1 MKSLFLRL
9 FSRRS
14 FLKST
19 LLAGAAPMILPSR
32 AWSAE
37 DSVLVVVMDPLCKE
51 LACDCVKGYAQ
62 RNYRVLAAYLQQK
75 LGVRVDVAHGET
87 IETALKAKDAGR
99 VPGIIIGKSSV
110 VHAQAKLNNLEIAPI
125 ARLTGKNGGTDQ
137 FGLIVVRN
145 DSTAKTTQ
153 DLSGYR
159 ILFGPADCDE
169 KSAAAVA
176 LLKDSGVPLPEKLE
190 TSSTCATAA
199 EALMQ
204 LAADVKAAAVIS
216 SYAEPLLQGCGTIK
230 AGDLRVV
237 GRTNAVPF
245 ITAFAN
251 NALPAAQIKAVTE
264 ALLDTGENA
273 ELLKIM
279 ESQMGFVELESEPK
293 SPVKPG
299 AQWNQFRGPNRD
311 GVAPSLPAHL
321 PAKAEFAW
329 ETPLPSDGVGGLAA
343 TDDYVIVSGRDS
355 LDQADFFFASGRN
368 PALKPGGSAFPLPLG
383 RR

>member
-9 FSRRS
+9 LAVCLCISGRAFS
-14 FLKST
+14 
-19 LLAGAAPMILPSR
+19 AD
-32 AWSAE
+32 

-62 RNYRVLAAYLQQK
+62 RNYRVLAAHLQRK

-87 IETALKAKDAGR
+87 IEAALKDSGR
-99 VPGIIIGKSSV
+99 APDIIIGKSSV
-110 VHAQAKLNNLEIAPI
+110 VQAQAKLNQLELAPI
-125 ARLTGKNGGTDQ
+125 ARLTGKDGSTDQ
-137 FGLIVVRN
+137 FGLIVVRK
-145 DSTAKTTQ
+145 DSPAKTAQ
-153 DLSGYR
+153 DLNGYR

-176 LLKDSGVPLPEKLE
+176 LLKDSGVAVPEKLE
-190 TSSTCATAA
+190 TSSSCATAA
-199 EALMQ
+199 ESLMQ
-204 LAADVKAAAVIS
+204 LAGSVKAAAVIS
-216 SYAEPLLQGCGTIK
+216 SYAEPLLQGCGTIQ

-237 GRTNAVPF
+237 GKTKAVPF

-251 NALPAAQIKAVTE
+251 KSLTAARVKAATE
-264 ALLDTGENA
+264 ALLDTVEDV
-273 ELLKIM
+273 ELLKTM
-279 ESQMGFVELESEPK
+279 ETLLGFVELEPAPK
-293 SPVKPG
+293 TPAKPG

-311 GVAPSLPAHL
+311 GVVPWLPARL

-343 TDDYVIVSGRDS
+343 TDDYVVVSGRDS

-368 PALKPGGSAFPLPLG
+368 LAMRFGSSAVRLAGVSL
-383 RR
+383 